1 MLAAKHSMLRIYL
14 LLMALIMVWGLSWP
28 IAKMGLA
35 YIPALWFA
43 AARLSIATVSMFIVV
58 IALGK
63 FIWPSKQDLKII
75 FTIGLLQVGLFM
87 MLLTLGLSHI
97 DAGISAILVYT
108 TPLWVVPISI
118 LFFKEKP
125 SFIKWLSFILGGIG
139 ILILFN
145 PWVTNWSNHNIMIG
159 NCVLI
164 LSALCWALAILCAR
178 HMYWPHSP
186 LELIP
191 WQLLVG
197 AVPLV
202 ILAAI
207 KVPAPHIVWNHTLF
221 TSLAYNGIFATAFAY
236 WGSIVISKELPPITT
251 SLSFLSIPIVG
262 LIFSNLLLHE
272 AITTPVIVAMAF
284 ILCGSTAVVFERNK

>member
-1 MLAAKHSMLRIYL
+1 MFRIYL
-14 LLMALIMVWGLSWP
+14 LLIALILIWGISWP
-28 IAKMGLA
+28 AAKMGLA

-43 AARLSIATVSMFIVV
+43 AARLTIATITMFIVV

-63 FIWPSKQDLKII
+63 FIWPTKQDLKII

-87 MLLTLGLSHI
+87 MLITLGLSHI
-97 DAGISAILVYT
+97 DAGLSAILVYT

-118 LFFKEKP
+118 IFFKEKP
-125 SFIKWLSFILGGIG
+125 SVIKWLSFILGITGVV
-139 ILILFN
+139 ILFN
-145 PWVTNWSNHNIMIG
+145 PWETDWSNHNIMIG
-159 NCVLI
+159 NAVLL

-178 HMYWPHSP
+178 HMHWPHSP

-197 AVPLV
+197 AIPLV

-207 KVPAPHIVWNHTLF
+207 KQPSPHIVWNHMLF
-221 TSLAYNGIFATAFAY
+221 TSLAYNGIGATAFAY

-262 LIFSNLLLHE
+262 LMCSHLLLGE
-272 AITTPVIVAMAF
+272 AITTPIIVAMAF
-284 ILCGSTAVVFERNK
+284 ILSGSVAVVLERNK